1 MAKGGYRGG
10 MPMGGM
16 NQMQMM
22 KQAQKMQENLMKMQ
36 EELQAKEYEATAGGG
51 VITAVCGGNREL
63 KSITID
69 PEVFANLAGDA
80 ATSCFGVKA
89 MAAQAKDGGV
99 FQLRRE
105 SMSKGIETQ
114 LGEDG
119 SVSLGLHIAV
129 DHGVNLMALC
139 RSIINEVSYKVSKA
153 TGVPVK
159 RVDVYVDTML
169 ID

>member
-1 MAKGGYRGG
+1 MVKIENQKG
-10 MPMGGM
+10 
-16 NQMQMM
+16 
-22 KQAQKMQENLMKMQ
+22 A
-36 EELQAKEYEATAGGG
+36 
-51 VITAVCGGNREL
+51 
-63 KSITID
+63 ITID

-105 SMSKGIETQ
+105 SMSKGVFVTFN
-114 LGEDG
+114 EDNTI
-119 SVSLGLHIAV
+119 SIALHIVV
-129 DHGVNLMALC
+129 DYGVNLITLAQ
-139 RSIINEVSYKVSKA
+139 SIMSEVSYKVSKA